1 MLLKKLKHKLK
12 INSLRIKNHFYLE
25 VVFLCLYLSFKSKS
39 RFWSNDKF
47 INLHN
52 RVSHKIN
59 IPRSWSRIK
68 IKISPMRKLNSI
80 SRSEEHTSELQ
91 SRPHLVCR
99 LLLEKKKN
107 NTK

>member
-25 VVFLCLYLSFKSKS
+25 VVFLCLYLSFESKR

-59 IPRSWSRIK
+59 IPRIWSRIK
-68 IKISPMRKLNSI
+68 INISPMRKLNSI
-80 SRSEEHTSELQ
+80 FLNLSSTVIRVFDFKFCSKLSP
-91 SRPHLVCR
+91 SSAG
-99 LLLEKKKN
+99 
-107 NTK
+107 